1 MLREKII
8 CPPVKPLP
16 DEHDEEEK
24 VAEEAESY
32 EEAVEHQDG
41 GETRRIPLVDYQMM
55 IMMDDD
61 TPEDY

>member
-1 MLREKII
+1 MKEDDETGHVKRKII

-32 EEAVEHQDG
+32 EEAVEHQDS
-41 GETRRIPLVDYQMM
+41 GETRRIPLRDY
-55 IMMDDD
+55 
-61 TPEDY
+61 

>member
-1 MLREKII
+1 MSREKII
-8 CPPVKPLP
+8 CSPVKPLP

-41 GETRRIPLVDYQMM
+41 GETRRIPLVDY
-55 IMMDDD
+55 
-61 TPEDY
+61 